1 MLQDITKVE
10 SMIATIRAGL
20 TDEVKVGEQSTH
32 DLLNKLDE
40 TNVVILQGID
50 TAIQTFTEVLAE
62 LRKILI
68 DTHAQA
74 KQHIS
79 EEAAARSINLTGVED
94 K

>member
-10 SMIATIRAGL
+10 TMIATIRTGL
-20 TDEVKVGEQSTH
+20 TDEVKISEASTNE
-32 DLLNKLDE
+32 LLNRLDE
-40 TNVVILQGID
+40 TNAMVVKGID

-79 EEAAARSINLTGVED
+79 EEAAARSINLKGVED

>member
-10 SMIATIRAGL
+10 TMIATIRTGL
-20 TDEVKVGEQSTH
+20 TDEVKISEASTNE
-32 DLLNKLDE
+32 LLNRLDE
-40 TNVVILQGID
+40 TNALVLQGID

-74 KQHIS
+74 KQHVS
-79 EEAAARSINLTGVED
+79 TEAAARSINLTGVED